1 MPENMCMTHTYAS
14 VSVDTSGVQHVC
26 YPACQGKGCVC
37 VCLCEE
43 ANMCRHTW
51 LPQMGLHVHTDP
63 HTFWQHYKLHLTPSS
78 LFSSSHPSLFLPME
92 LAVQGLSGRCAEAWQ
107 QCLYMCV

>member
-1 MPENMCMTHTYAS
+1 MTHTYAS

-51 LPQMGLHVHTDP
+51 LPQMGLRVHTDP
-63 HTFWQHYKLHLTPSS
+63 HTFWQQTAPHPILTVFIFSS
-78 LFSSSHPSLFLPME
+78 LTGPPHGAGSARTVWE
-92 LAVQGLSGRCAEAWQ
+92 VC
-107 QCLYMCV
+107 